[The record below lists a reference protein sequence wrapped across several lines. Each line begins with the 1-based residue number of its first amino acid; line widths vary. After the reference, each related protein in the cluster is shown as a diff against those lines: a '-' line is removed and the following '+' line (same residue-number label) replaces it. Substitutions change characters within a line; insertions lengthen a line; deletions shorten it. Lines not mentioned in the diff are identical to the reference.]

1 MFLKRKDN
9 DDMIEILDA
18 ESLAD
23 PAQPTVVG
31 RQHAGEEMQDEE
43 DFEKADL
50 EFPSGEPLPLCW
62 LDLHWRED

>member
-9 DDMIEILDA
+9 DDMVEILDL

-23 PAQPTVVG
+23 PALSSVNG

-43 DFEKADL
+43 SFEKADL
-50 EFPSGEPLPLCW
+50 AFPSGEALPRCW
-62 LDLHWRED
+62 QDLHWRDR